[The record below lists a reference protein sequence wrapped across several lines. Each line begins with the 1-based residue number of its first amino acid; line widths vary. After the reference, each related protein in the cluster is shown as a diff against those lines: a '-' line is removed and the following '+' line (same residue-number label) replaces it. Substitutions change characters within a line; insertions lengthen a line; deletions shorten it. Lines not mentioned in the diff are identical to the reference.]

1 MPSRLRSICED
12 ELMAACLASHASA
25 RSCARW
31 LQCAHAL
38 WRIAV
43 AHLASVD
50 HIGFVHA
57 VAHSQGRQP
66 PRHWRVCGPMCYL
79 QTTKECLEVLTLVRA
94 KDAFFEHYKR

>member
-1 MPSRLRSICED
+1 MTRIACFSAFLR
-12 ELMAACLASHASA
+12 ALA
-25 RSCARW
+25 
-31 LQCAHAL
+31 CAHAL

-43 AHLASVD
+43 AHIAFD

-66 PRHWRVCGPMCYL
+66 PRHGRVCATMCNS
-79 QTTKECLEVLTLVRA
+79 QTIKECLDVITLVRD